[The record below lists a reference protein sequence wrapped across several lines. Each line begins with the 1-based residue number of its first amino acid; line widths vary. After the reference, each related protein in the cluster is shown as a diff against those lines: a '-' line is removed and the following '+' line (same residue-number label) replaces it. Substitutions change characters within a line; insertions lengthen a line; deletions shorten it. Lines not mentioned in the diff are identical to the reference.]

1 MTHISYCCNCPRVLI
16 LQWNRNAENLFAESQ
31 FENFNGDTIM
41 TIKMDPK
48 SLVVGAA
55 VAVVVLA
62 SMGVARRDPDSA
74 GDTDKTDALIG
85 RFNAVELFKNL
96 SRPQTDRF
104 EVELTEAYTVIL
116 DTATGQAWRYSLST
130 SRETQICPAKIK
142 PAGD

>member
-1 MTHISYCCNCPRVLI
+1 
-16 LQWNRNAENLFAESQ
+16 
-31 FENFNGDTIM
+31 M
-41 TIKMDPK
+41 TIKMDAR

-55 VAVVVLA
+55 VAVVVLT
-62 SMGVARRDPDSA
+62 SMGVARRDRSTA

-85 RFNAVELFKNL
+85 RLNAVELFNKL

-104 EVELTEAYTVIL
+104 EVELTEVYTVIL
-116 DTATGQAWRYSLST
+116 DTATGQAWRYNLST

>member
-1 MTHISYCCNCPRVLI
+1 LI
-16 LQWNRNAENLFAESQ
+16 LQWNKNAENLFAESQ
-31 FENFNGDTIM
+31 FENFKGETIM
-41 TIKMDPK
+41 TIKMDAR

-55 VAVVVLA
+55 VAVVVLT
-62 SMGVARRDPDSA
+62 SMGVARRDRSTA

-85 RFNAVELFKNL
+85 RLNAVELFNKL

-104 EVELTEAYTVIL
+104 EVELTEVYTVIL
-116 DTATGQAWRYSLST
+116 DTATGQAWRYNLST